1 MTDKSLTERNAH
13 GAKLTEAV
21 IEALENI
28 KATDIQV
35 LDVRAQTQLMDTLV
49 IASGTSTRHIAAV
62 VNSVAKDLK
71 EIGFIANHQE
81 GESGSDW
88 VLLDF
93 TDLALH
99 VMLPD
104 ARAPYD
110 LERLWSGLTPAS
122 EQGGGN
128 ANQSLSRGSENA
140 GLGE

>member
-1 MTDKSLTERNAH
+1 MTDKSLKEKNAH

-62 VNSVAKDLK
+62 VNSVAEDLK
-71 EIGFIANHQE
+71 GIGFIANHQE

-93 TDLALH
+93 TDLVLH

-104 ARAPYD
+104 ARALYD

-122 EQGGGN
+122 E
-128 ANQSLSRGSENA
+128 
-140 GLGE
+140 